1 LGFFFQAEDGI
12 RDFHVTGVQTCA
24 LPIFFLGQITAALV
38 TGNTVLAKPAEQTSL
53 IAYRCLELMY
63 EAGVPRD
70 VVQLLPGAGRELG
83 PLLTGDPR
91 VAGVVFTGSTA
102 TAWQINLGLAQRQ
115 GAPLAALIAETGG
128 QNAMV
133 VDSTALPEQVVA
145 DVVESAFASAGQ
157 RCSALRVLFLQ
168 EDIAEKV

>member
-1 LGFFFQAEDGI
+1 LSG
-12 RDFHVTGVQTCA
+12 RGVFVA
-24 LPIFFLGQITAALV
+24 ISPLNFPVAIFLGQITAALV

-53 IAYRCLELMY
+53 IAYRCVELMY

-83 PLLTGDPR
+83 PLLTGDAT
-91 VAGVVFTGSTA
+91 VAGLGLSRATD
-102 TAWQINLGLAQRQ
+102 TAWQINLGLAQRE
-115 GAPLAALIAETGG
+115 GAPPAALIAGTGG
-128 QNAMV
+128 QHAMV
-133 VDSTALPEQVVA
+133 VGSTALPEQVVA

-168 EDIAEKV
+168 EDI

>member
-1 LGFFFQAEDGI
+1 
-12 RDFHVTGVQTCA
+12 
-24 LPIFFLGQITAALV
+24 
-38 TGNTVLAKPAEQTSL
+38 
-53 IAYRCLELMY
+53 
-63 EAGVPRD
+63 
-70 VVQLLPGAGRELG
+70 
-83 PLLTGDPR
+83 
-91 VAGVVFTGSTA
+91 STA

-168 EDIAEKV
+168 EDIAEKVETSCSEPCRSCRWVIRGIWPRTLAR